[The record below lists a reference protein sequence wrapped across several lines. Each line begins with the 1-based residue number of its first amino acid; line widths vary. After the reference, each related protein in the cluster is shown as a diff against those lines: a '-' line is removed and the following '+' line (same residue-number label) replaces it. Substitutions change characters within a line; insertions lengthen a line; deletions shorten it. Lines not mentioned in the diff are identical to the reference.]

1 MRVSIGRNNGVTLV
15 IILVLN
21 AILIAVLFNGA
32 TELVMCVV
40 TTLIGSLLGMA
51 GRIVYESVTFKDV
64 MLERTICIL
73 LPLLSGWALFVV
85 AKSNVGGLNE
95 MLLVLSTLLTIG
107 VAGACLNNNMPLP
120 DGNALYFGIALMV
133 MSVVAMT
140 YRLNVPEYYWHAW
153 IGVTMAMMSL
163 SGVLIKGDI
172 VKRCRAGNAES

>member
-1 MRVSIGRNNGVTLV
+1 MRVSIDRTNGITLV
-15 IILVLN
+15 IILSLN
-21 AILIAVLFNGA
+21 SILIAVLFNGA
-32 TELVMCVV
+32 TELVMCVA

-64 MLERTICIL
+64 MLERTICTL

-85 AKSNVGGLNE
+85 TKSNVGGLNE
-95 MLLVLSTLLTIG
+95 MLLVLSTLLAIG

-120 DGNALYFGIALMV
+120 DDNALYFGIALMV

-140 YRLNVPEYYWHAW
+140 YRLNVPEYYWYAW

-172 VKRCRAGNAES
+172 VKRFRADNAES